1 MYKSEKQI
9 NQELREEL
17 KEYKKAIQYFI
28 NRVEE
33 GSIRSKTTYK
43 MYKDLIEKYK

>member
-1 MYKSEKQI
+1 MYKSEKQEI
-9 NQELREEL
+9 AELKEEV
-17 KEYKKAIQYFI
+17 KEYKKALQYFI